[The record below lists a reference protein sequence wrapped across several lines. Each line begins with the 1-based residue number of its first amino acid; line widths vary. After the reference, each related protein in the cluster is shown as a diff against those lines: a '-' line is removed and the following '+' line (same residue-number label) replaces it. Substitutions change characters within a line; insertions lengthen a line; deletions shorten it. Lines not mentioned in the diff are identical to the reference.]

1 MQEMP
6 ATPVNLYVDRLMPNA
21 PNTAEE
27 VWNATQEH
35 PKIFAEAARR
45 VGLTGSEYGEFQ
57 QALLDGKA
65 LYIRLPAHVDA
76 MSGIHNGHPYAI
88 KSVTVPAK
96 TLGWKV
102 ALEDGTIVYVPQ
114 VCGNI
119 SIVRGP
125 VVAHAAK
132 RPAQVAQRPHA
143 VVTQG
148 SYAGPST
155 PVTFQPPADSSS
167 AYVPS
172 SGPVSSTPAYS
183 QPVYSQPVYSQPVYS
198 APAYVPPAASG
209 GSVLPFLI
217 PIIAFVGSTVG
228 AVSSPPTTIVPP
240 CSGGSNLLG
249 VCQAGR

>member
-1 MQEMP
+1 MP

-35 PKIFAEAARR
+35 PKIFAQAASR
-45 VGLTGSEYGEFQ
+45 VGLTGAEYGEFQ

-65 LYIRLPAHVDA
+65 IYIRLPTHLDA
-76 MSGIHNGHPYAI
+76 MSGIHHGRPYAI
-88 KSVTVPAK
+88 KSVAIPEK

-102 ALEDGTIVYVPQ
+102 ALEDGTVVYIPQ
-114 VCGNI
+114 VCGNL
-119 SIVRGP
+119 SIVHGTA
-125 VVAHAAK
+125 VAHTK
-132 RPAQVAQRPHA
+132 KPTQVAQRPR

-148 SYAGPST
+148 SSTTPST
-155 PVTFQPPADSSS
+155 PVTFQPPADAST
-167 AYVPS
+167 AYAPS
-172 SGPVSSTPAYS
+172 TGPVSSA
-183 QPVYSQPVYSQPVYS
+183 PVYSQPVYSQPVYS
-198 APAYVPPAASG
+198 PPAYVPPVSH
-209 GSVLPFLI
+209 GSVLPFLV

-240 CSGGSNLLG
+240 CSGGSNILG

>member
-1 MQEMP
+1 MP

-35 PKIFAEAARR
+35 PKIFAEAARK
-45 VGLTGSEYGEFQ
+45 VGLTGSEYVEFQ

-65 LYIRLPAHVDA
+65 LYIRVPTRLDA
-76 MSGIHNGHPYAI
+76 MSGVHRGRPYAI
-88 KSVTVPAK
+88 KSVTIPEK

-102 ALEDGTIVYVPQ
+102 ALNNGTVVYVPQ
-114 VCGNI
+114 VCGNL

-125 VVAHAAK
+125 AVARAK
-132 RPAQVAQRPHA
+132 KPVQVAQRPR

-148 SYAGPST
+148 SSST
-155 PVTFQPPADSSS
+155 PVTFQPPSDAST

-172 SGPVSSTPAYS
+172 SGPVSSSPAYSAPVYS

-198 APAYVPPAASG
+198 PPAYVPPVSH

-228 AVSSPPTTIVPP
+228 SVSSPPTTIVPP
-240 CSGGSNLLG
+240 CSGGSNILG
-249 VCQAGR
+249 ICQSGR